1 MARVP
6 HDVIAHLEVARQHM
20 LRSAERVSKAHE
32 LHAELQVQIQASL
45 ALLEHVKGL
54 KWLTN
59 APTLPSAINTS
70 PRRNGISASNGD

>member
-6 HDVIAHLEVARQHM
+6 PDIIAHLEVTRYHM

-32 LHAELQVQIQASL
+32 LHAELQVQIQASI
-45 ALLEHVKGL
+45 ALLERAKGL

-59 APTLPSAINTS
+59 APTLPNAINTS
-70 PRRNGISASNGD
+70 PTRKGISESKTN

>member
-6 HDVIAHLEVARQHM
+6 PDIIAHLEVSRQHM

-32 LHAELQVQIQASL
+32 LHAELQVRIQASV
-45 ALLEHVKGL
+45 ALLERAKGL

-59 APTLPSAINTS
+59 APASGDAINTS
-70 PRRNGISASNGD
+70 PT